1 MVDKTKS
8 VDTIQ
13 LPGDIVGKLIR
24 RKKVSMLREALN
36 ELLVEV
42 KNIISTKG
50 DYEWIKVENKP
61 FYYVTTENMLV
72 VDIER
77 KHISRSRLIDVP
89 EFNMGNMSV
98 DTARKLFRTYTD
110 KNPLNPNFNEYIPY
124 IDEETGDTYNANF
137 IWIGGINNAA
147 YYSWNSDDSYNNSRI
162 IYDNFL
168 KLPTYA
174 LTDPKAED
182 LIRFFFEK
190 DLNLF
195 SDKIKSDGFEL
206 LAKLFNE
213 EKIIYDKDSNQVDFS
228 DKFAEGEIINVITA
242 NGSKILSHD
251 FNDEPVHKK
260 LLSEKIKLSSDT
272 YDFIRDEL
280 LSCDE
285 TRVHMEKYSEHIL
298 KDPESGHWDLWSEDG
313 EAKKKDFEEIKID
326 GKLIARNPVY
336 DALNNRSG
344 IVGIDFGTKSTVV
357 TYRQSRADV
366 LPMRIGSGQYKR
378 AVSMADYE
386 NPTVMELR
394 DIVSFRK
401 DYNKRAGRPLTYWND
416 LLISH
421 EAFSQLKDEQRSGD
435 TFATF
440 FSELKQWAN
449 DKERQVSLRDAN
461 GVEIDIPPYMR
472 LKDGD
477 FDPIEIYAYYLGM
490 FINNMDHKI
499 YLRYKMSFPAKI
511 EKAVRDKI
519 LKSFERGIK
528 KSLPQAVLDNKEC
541 MKIFRVEQGASEPA
555 AYAICAL
562 QEYGFDPEDDEK
574 MYYGIFDFGG
584 GTTDFDFGIWS
595 SGDEDDDNHDYNISR
610 FGEGEDPYLGGENIL
625 GVLAYNVFLDNY
637 DELRK
642 NNIIFTKPY
651 GERDIAGKDWL
662 ISQDSQYAHFNS
674 KHMMEKLRGV
684 WENDCEIRES
694 VKSGTIQ
701 LNLFDRMGESHLNF
715 PLTVSLDKLDA
726 IIEQRIESGV
736 KQFFSTLKNCF
747 DKDNSFEQI
756 YKIDEINI
764 FLAGNSCKSSVVF
777 KIFKKYI
784 DKLYSDM
791 PADGKESKKWI
802 KVYPP
807 LGSKQAIKIQ
817 KQELE
822 PDIDKIIEDLSED
835 CKEISSKDCKEVLV
849 RLKDEKAVEDEFLNR
864 FIDGLKYSIEEW
876 DEVFLEAYIKQLE
889 YIINKYDGVLK
900 VFDEYIAELM
910 NAITE
915 DDTEL
920 LEKCNAELKE
930 GATEKEYESIQKIL
944 DEVAATEEYKDIQK
958 ILDEMVAT
966 DEKIVEIKAAR
977 QDDDDSEFDEDD
989 ITAEDILEKISRPNG
1004 KTGVAFGLLDTRVK
1018 IVQNESAESSFKYYL
1033 GQNRKKK
1040 FKCIIDKDKQEYGQW
1055 RRFCSASV
1063 DAFDIWFT
1071 RTADA
1076 PSNKVPINEIG
1087 IYSETG
1093 FIDEPSEE
1101 KSVYIKLVS
1110 PTDIEYTVSELSEE
1124 KINNAQ
1130 INKQDIERLTLQEK

>member
-89 EFNMGNMSV
+89 KFNMGNMSLS
-98 DTARKLFRTYTD
+98 TAQRLFRTYTG
-110 KNPLNPNFNEYIPY
+110 KNPLNPNFNQYIQY
-124 IDEETGDTYNANF
+124 IDEETGDAYDADW
-137 IWIGGINNAA
+137 IWIGGNDGTI
-147 YYSWNSDDSYNNSRI
+147 YSWCDERVLHNYNIGSSN
-162 IYDNFL
+162 YL
-168 KLPTYA
+168 KLPIYA
-174 LTDPKAED
+174 LTDPETED
-182 LIRFFFEK
+182 LIRFFLEK

-195 SDKIKSDGFEL
+195 SDKIKNGGFEL

-519 LKSFERGIK
+519 LKSFERGFK
-528 KSLPQAVLDNKEC
+528 KSLPQAVLDNEEC

-849 RLKDEKAVEDEFLNR
+849 RLKDEKAVEDEFLNS
-864 FIDGLKYSIEEW
+864 FIDGLRYSIEEG
-876 DEVFLEAYIKQLE
+876 DKVFLEAYIKQLK
-889 YIINKYDGVLK
+889 YIMDGYRGLDT
-900 VFDEYIAELM
+900 FDECIAGLM
-910 NAITE
+910 DAIE
-915 DDTEL
+915 EEDTEL
-920 LEKCNAELKE
+920 LEKFAAKLKE
-930 GATEKEYESIQKIL
+930 AATENKDIQNIFK
-944 DEVAATEEYKDIQK
+944 EVAATEKYKDIQK
-958 ILDEMVAT
+958 IIEEAAAT

-989 ITAEDILEKISRPNG
+989 ITTEDILEKISRPNG

-1110 PTDIEYTVSELSEE
+1110 PTDIEYTVSKLSEE
-1124 KINNAQ
+1124 KINTAQ

>member
-13 LPGDIVGKLIR
+13 LPEDIVGKLVR
-24 RKKVSMLREALN
+24 RKKVSMLKAALN
-36 ELLVEV
+36 ELLAEV
-42 KNIISTKG
+42 KDIIFTKG

-72 VDIER
+72 VDIDR

-89 EFNMGNMSV
+89 EFNMGNMSL
-98 DTARKLFRTYTD
+98 DTAKNLFRTYTG
-110 KNPLNPNFNEYIPY
+110 KNPLNPDFNKYIQY
-124 IDEETGDTYNANF
+124 IDEETGDRYDASY
-137 IWIGGINNAA
+137 IWIGGGSNTRYCWSNND
-147 YYSWNSDDSYNNSRI
+147 WSYNCSI
-162 IYDNFL
+162 GSSSYL
-168 KLPTYA
+168 KLPIYA
-174 LTDPKAED
+174 LTDSETED
-182 LIRFFFEK
+182 LIRFFLEK
-190 DLNLF
+190 NLNFF

-228 DKFAEGEIINVITA
+228 DKFAEDEIINVITA
-242 NGSKILSHD
+242 NGSKILNND

-260 LLSEKIKLSSDT
+260 LLSEKVNLHSDI
-272 YDFIRDEL
+272 YAFIRDEL

-298 KDPESGHWDLWSEDG
+298 KDPESGHWDLWFEDG
-313 EAKKKDFEEIKID
+313 EANKKGFEEIKID
-326 GKLIARNPVY
+326 GKIVARNPVY

-394 DIVSFRK
+394 DIVSFRE
-401 DYNKRAGRPLTYWND
+401 DYNKRAGRPLTHWND

-461 GVEIDIPPYMR
+461 GVEIDIPPYMQ
-472 LKDGD
+472 LKDED

-528 KSLPQAVLDNKEC
+528 KSLPQAVLDNEEC

-595 SGDEDDDNHDYNISR
+595 SSDEDDDNHDYNISR

-684 WENDCEIRES
+684 WENDREIRES

-701 LNLFDRMGESHLNF
+701 LNLFDRTGESHLNF
-715 PLTVSLDKLDA
+715 PLIVSLDKLDA
-726 IIEQRIESGV
+726 IIEKRIESGV

-822 PDIDKIIEDLSED
+822 PDIDKIIEDLS
-835 CKEISSKDCKEVLV
+835 KDCKDASSGLDLEDEDVESEEYFTREIAEDEVLV
-849 RLKDEKAVEDEFLNR
+849 
-864 FIDGLKYSIEEW
+864 I
-876 DEVFLEAYIKQLE
+876 
-889 YIINKYDGVLK
+889 
-900 VFDEYIAELM
+900 
-910 NAITE
+910 
-915 DDTEL
+915 
-920 LEKCNAELKE
+920 
-930 GATEKEYESIQKIL
+930 
-944 DEVAATEEYKDIQK
+944 EVASTAEES
-958 ILDEMVAT
+958 
-966 DEKIVEIKAAR
+966 VENEAIR
-977 QDDDDSEFDEDD
+977 QDDDSSEFDEDD
-989 ITAEDILEKISRPNG
+989 TTTEDILEKISRPNG

-1055 RRFCSASV
+1055 KRFCSASV

-1087 IYSETG
+1087 VYSETG

-1124 KINNAQ
+1124 KINTAQ
-1130 INKQDIERLTLQEK
+1130 IDKQNIERLTLQEK

>member
-1 MVDKTKS
+1 
-8 VDTIQ
+8 
-13 LPGDIVGKLIR
+13 
-24 RKKVSMLREALN
+24 
-36 ELLVEV
+36 
-42 KNIISTKG
+42 
-50 DYEWIKVENKP
+50 
-61 FYYVTTENMLV
+61 
-72 VDIER
+72 
-77 KHISRSRLIDVP
+77 
-89 EFNMGNMSV
+89 
-98 DTARKLFRTYTD
+98 
-110 KNPLNPNFNEYIPY
+110 
-124 IDEETGDTYNANF
+124 
-137 IWIGGINNAA
+137 
-147 YYSWNSDDSYNNSRI
+147 
-162 IYDNFL
+162 
-168 KLPTYA
+168 
-174 LTDPKAED
+174 
-182 LIRFFFEK
+182 
-190 DLNLF
+190 
-195 SDKIKSDGFEL
+195 
-206 LAKLFNE
+206 
-213 EKIIYDKDSNQVDFS
+213 
-228 DKFAEGEIINVITA
+228 
-242 NGSKILSHD
+242 
-251 FNDEPVHKK
+251 
-260 LLSEKIKLSSDT
+260 
-272 YDFIRDEL
+272 
-280 LSCDE
+280 
-285 TRVHMEKYSEHIL
+285 
-298 KDPESGHWDLWSEDG
+298 
-313 EAKKKDFEEIKID
+313 
-326 GKLIARNPVY
+326 
-336 DALNNRSG
+336 
-344 IVGIDFGTKSTVV
+344 
-357 TYRQSRADV
+357 
-366 LPMRIGSGQYKR
+366 
-378 AVSMADYE
+378 MADYE

-401 DYNKRAGRPLTYWND
+401 DYNKRAGRPLTHWND

-528 KSLPQAVLDNKEC
+528 KSLPQAVLDNEEC
-541 MKIFRVEQGASEPA
+541 MKIFRVEQGASELA

-662 ISQDSQYAHFNS
+662 ISPDSQYAHFNS

-684 WENDCEIRES
+684 WENDREIRES

-849 RLKDEKAVEDEFLNR
+849 RLKDEKAVEDEFLNS
-864 FIDGLKYSIEEW
+864 FIDGLRYSIEEG
-876 DEVFLEAYIKQLE
+876 DKVFLEAYIMQLKH
-889 YIINKYDGVLK
+889 IMDG
-900 VFDEYIAELM
+900 Y
-910 NAITE
+910 
-915 DDTEL
+915 
-920 LEKCNAELKE
+920 
-930 GATEKEYESIQKIL
+930 
-944 DEVAATEEYKDIQK
+944 
-958 ILDEMVAT
+958 
-966 DEKIVEIKAAR
+966 R
-977 QDDDDSEFDEDD
+977 
-989 ITAEDILEKISRPNG
+989 
-1004 KTGVAFGLLDTRVK
+1004 
-1018 IVQNESAESSFKYYL
+1018 
-1033 GQNRKKK
+1033 
-1040 FKCIIDKDKQEYGQW
+1040 
-1055 RRFCSASV
+1055 
-1063 DAFDIWFT
+1063 
-1071 RTADA
+1071 
-1076 PSNKVPINEIG
+1076 
-1087 IYSETG
+1087 G
-1093 FIDEPSEE
+1093 F
-1101 KSVYIKLVS
+1101 
-1110 PTDIEYTVSELSEE
+1110 
-1124 KINNAQ
+1124 
-1130 INKQDIERLTLQEK
+1130 

>member
-24 RKKVSMLREALN
+24 RKKVSMLKAALN
-36 ELLVEV
+36 GLIAEV
-42 KNIISTKG
+42 KNIISSKG

-110 KNPLNPNFNEYIPY
+110 KNPLNPNFNEYIYY
-124 IDEETGDTYNANF
+124 IDEETGDAYNAYY
-137 IWIGGINNAA
+137 IWIGGSSNTR
-147 YYSWNSDDSYNNSRI
+147 YQWSDDDWNNNCSI
-162 IYDNFL
+162 GTTEYL
-168 KLPTYA
+168 KLPIYA
-174 LTDPKAED
+174 LTNPETED
-182 LIRFFFEK
+182 LIRFFLEK

-206 LAKLFNE
+206 LVKLFNE

-401 DYNKRAGRPLTYWND
+401 DYNKRAGRPLTHWND

-528 KSLPQAVLDNKEC
+528 KSLPQAVLDNEEC

-625 GVLAYNVFLDNY
+625 GVLVYNVFLDNY

-662 ISQDSQYAHFNS
+662 ISPDSQYAHFNS

-684 WENDCEIRES
+684 WENDREIRES

-849 RLKDEKAVEDEFLNR
+849 RLKDEKAVEDEFLNS
-864 FIDGLKYSIEEW
+864 FIDGLRYSIEEG
-876 DEVFLEAYIKQLE
+876 DKVFLEANIMQLKH
-889 YIINKYDGVLK
+889 IMDGYRGLDA
-900 VFDEYIAELM
+900 FDECIAGLM
-910 NAITE
+910 DAIE
-915 DDTEL
+915 EEDTEL
-920 LEKCNAELKE
+920 LEKFAAKLKE
-930 GATEKEYESIQKIL
+930 AATENKDIQNIFK
-944 DEVAATEEYKDIQK
+944 EVAATEKYKEIQK
-958 ILDEMVAT
+958 IIEEAAAT

-989 ITAEDILEKISRPNG
+989 ITTEDILEKISRPNG